1 MNGSAITVQHL
12 RQGYGKHTVLH
23 DVSLEIPRGQTF
35 ALLGRNGAGKTTLI
49 RTLLGLLP
57 PSGGGVEVLGLNP
70 AQEPL
75 EVRSRVGY
83 LAEDQAMYGWMT
95 ADEIAR
101 FLAPFYPTWD
111 ARLASDFLERFAV
124 PRHTRIKHLSK
135 GETVRLGLALALAH
149 RPEIVILD
157 DPALGLDP
165 ITRKQFN
172 RDVIEHLQAEGR
184 TVFYSSHLLY
194 EVEAVADAVAIL
206 DQGRIVRV
214 GPTEDLQRE
223 VKRVVLSPEI
233 LARRAKPV
241 NLLDVRRDAAR
252 IAVTLDDSGP
262 WLAGLRAE
270 QVEHVVEDLSLDE
283 IFEAFVIGRA
293 DGWPDPSAALN
304 AAVA

>member
-1 MNGSAITVQHL
+1 MSGSAIAVQHL

-23 DVSLEIPRGQTF
+23 DVSLEIPCGQTF

-57 PSGGGVEVLGLNP
+57 PSGGSVEVLGLNP
-70 AQEPL
+70 ALQPL
-75 EVRSRVGY
+75 EIRSRVGY

-95 ADEIAR
+95 AVEIAG
-101 FLAPFYPTWD
+101 FLAPFYPAWD
-111 ARLASDFLERFAV
+111 AALASDLLDRFAV
-124 PRHTRIKHLSK
+124 PRHARIKHLSK
-135 GETVRLGLALALAH
+135 GENIRLGLALALAH
-149 RPEIVILD
+149 QPEIVILD

-223 VKRVVLSPEI
+223 VKRVVLSPEA
-233 LARRAKPV
+233 LAGRPKPAK
-241 NLLDVRRDAAR
+241 LLDVRRDAAR

-262 WLAGLRAE
+262 WIAGLRADG
-270 QVEHVVEDLSLDE
+270 VEHVVEDLSLDE
-283 IFEAFVIGRA
+283 IFEAFVIGRI
-293 DGWPDPSAALN
+293 DGWPDPFAALN

>member
-1 MNGSAITVQHL
+1 MSGHAIAIQHL
-12 RQGYGKHTVLH
+12 RQGYGKHLVLH
-23 DVSLEIPRGQTF
+23 DVSLEIPPGQTF

-49 RTLLGLLP
+49 RTLLGLLH
-57 PSGGGVEVLGLNP
+57 PSGGSVEVLGLNP
-70 AQEPL
+70 SAEPL
-75 EVRSRVGY
+75 AIRSRVGY

-111 ARLASDFLERFAV
+111 AGLASGLLDRFGV
-124 PRHTRIKHLSK
+124 PRHARIKHLSK
-135 GETVRLGLALALAH
+135 GENVRLGLALALSH

-206 DQGRIVRV
+206 DAGRIVRV

-223 VKRVVLSPEI
+223 VKRVVLSPEA
-233 LARRAKPV
+233 LAERPKPAK
-241 NLLDVRRDAAR
+241 LLDVKKDRAQ
-252 IAVTLDDSGP
+252 IAVTLDDAGP
-262 WLAGLRAE
+262 WLAALQADGIE
-270 QVEHVVEDLSLDE
+270 YIVEDLSLDE
-283 IFEAFVIGRA
+283 IFEAFVIGKV
-293 DGWPDPSAALN
+293 DGWPDPAAALN

>member
-1 MNGSAITVQHL
+1 M
-12 RQGYGKHTVLH
+12 VLH

-49 RTLLGLLP
+49 RTLLGLLR
-57 PSGGGVEVLGLNP
+57 PSGGTVEVLGLDP
-70 AQEPL
+70 ALKPL
-75 EVRSRVGY
+75 EIRSRVGY

-95 ADEIAR
+95 ADDMTR

-111 ARLASDFLERFAV
+111 AGLASELLDRFAV
-124 PRHTRIKHLSK
+124 PRHARIKHLSK
-135 GETVRLGLALALAH
+135 GENVRLGLALALAH

-165 ITRKQFN
+165 ITRKQFS

-184 TVFYSSHLLY
+184 AVFYSSHLLY

-206 DQGRIVRV
+206 DQGRIVRA
-214 GPTEDLQRE
+214 GATEDLQRE
-223 VKRVVLSPEI
+223 VKRVVLSPEA
-233 LARRAKPV
+233 LAGRPSPA

-262 WLAGLRAE
+262 WIAGLRADG
-270 QVEHVVEDLSLDE
+270 VEHVVEDLSLDE
-283 IFEAFVIGRA
+283 IFEAFVIGRV
-293 DGWPDPSAALN
+293 DGWPKSSTPLN